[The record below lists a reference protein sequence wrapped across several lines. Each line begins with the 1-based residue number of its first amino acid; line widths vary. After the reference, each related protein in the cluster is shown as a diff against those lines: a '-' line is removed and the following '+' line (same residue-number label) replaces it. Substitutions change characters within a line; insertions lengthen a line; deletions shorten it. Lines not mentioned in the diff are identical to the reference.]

1 MELNERQDDA
11 TVTLT
16 GDDSARTIQTAL
28 KAKPSRFGAGKF
40 KVRLT
45 PNRVGGVDT
54 MEILYDPEENRRFS
68 EDAEFRGRGLG
79 SRLLKEKRSY
89 LYGLGDYTSARA
101 VGGHWAHAIDAPEG
115 LWREWHSA
123 RQTVDA
129 EGWCAQSMQT
139 AITEFQRTGHTY
151 LAERAQEIHL
161 EGMQSRTTEWHQ
173 VSMNLK
179 TDWLTEV
186 AWYGGWTRQGCKG
199 NIISWNLGPLG
210 YLLSLNQIRET
221 LELGAPIVMFQE
233 LRFPKGARGKV
244 KKELKRLNANYEC
257 FLEAGIDRL
266 GTESSR
272 DDYGWC
278 SKLNFAVAVFLHREA
293 FNIKQS
299 KRVEWASTQQSKEL
313 IRLARG
319 RVQWIDAV
327 TKEGK
332 AMFIVNVHQRVGQDI
347 KLQKVVWEA
356 LQDKVTKK
364 EGLPGI
370 LGGDLNAS
378 IKGGR

>member
-1 MELNERQDDA
+1 M
-11 TVTLT
+11 
-16 GDDSARTIQTAL
+16 
-28 KAKPSRFGAGKF
+28 
-40 KVRLT
+40 
-45 PNRVGGVDT
+45 
-54 MEILYDPEENRRFS
+54 
-68 EDAEFRGRGLG
+68 
-79 SRLLKEKRSY
+79 
-89 LYGLGDYTSARA
+89 
-101 VGGHWAHAIDAPEG
+101 
-115 LWREWHSA
+115 
-123 RQTVDA
+123 
-129 EGWCAQSMQT
+129 
-139 AITEFQRTGHTY
+139 
-151 LAERAQEIHL
+151 
-161 EGMQSRTTEWHQ
+161 
-173 VSMNLK
+173 
-179 TDWLTEV
+179 
-186 AWYGGWTRQGCKG
+186 
-199 NIISWNLGPLG
+199 
-210 YLLSLNQIRET
+210 NQIRET

-378 IKGGR
+378 IKGGRKGYADRGKQHFEEVDQQLQHYVESMKANIDNSSIQGQRAQRRSGQTRSYHVMDDGSTRRRRHV